1 MCKRKDS
8 TVILEWSI
16 INPLPL
22 MSDQERISPYNINT
36 MSSREVMG
44 INKNIISGELLV
56 DLMPN
61 YLNQHHENCMA
72 DSKEYY

>member
-1 MCKRKDS
+1 MLTYLFFSHLSPS
-8 TVILEWSI
+8 T
-16 INPLPL
+16 PT
-22 MSDQERISPYNINT
+22 SDQDRISPYNINT

-44 INKNIISGELLV
+44 INKNMISGELLV

-61 YLNQHHENCMA
+61 SLNQHHENCMA